1 MKRRN
6 FISLSA
12 SGLAALSVM
21 PSNLAA
27 NSIVQSKVRLG
38 GPVFDKYNS
47 PEEWIATLK
56 KLGYRAAYCP
66 VSVGAA
72 PELIQAYKIAA
83 EQNDIVIAEVGA
95 WSNPIDPD
103 KERAGKAIEKC
114 IASLTLADQIGA
126 SCCVNVSGS
135 RNPKHWAGPHK
146 ANLTDATFDL
156 IVETTRKIIDAVK
169 PTRTFYTLEA
179 MPWAYP
185 DSTDSYLKLIKAIDR
200 KQFGVH
206 LDPMNLITSPQIY
219 YRNGEMIRDC
229 FQKLGPHIRS
239 CHAKDITLREDNAIP
254 QFEEI
259 VAGKGN
265 LDYTV
270 FLTELSKLKEVPL
283 MMEHLNTAEEYDEAA
298 NYIRSVGKMVK
309 INLII

>member
-21 PSNLAA
+21 PAHLAA
-27 NSIVQSKVRLG
+27 AATTQSKVRLG
-38 GPVFDKYNS
+38 GPVFEKYNS
-47 PEEWIATLK
+47 PEDWISALR

-66 VSVGAA
+66 VSPGADSA
-72 PELIQAYKIAA
+72 LIKAYQTDAA
-83 EQNDIVIAEVGA
+83 KNDIVIAEVGA

-103 KERAGKAIEKC
+103 RKTADKAIQKC
-114 IASLTLADQIGA
+114 IDSLALADQIGA
-126 SCCVNVSGS
+126 SCCVNISGS
-135 RNPKHWAGPHK
+135 RNVKHWAGPHK
-146 ANLTDATFDL
+146 DNLTDATFNL

-169 PTRTFYTLEA
+169 PTRTYFTLEA

-185 DSTDSYLKLIKAIDR
+185 DSADSYLRLIKAIDR

-219 YRNGEMIRDC
+219 YQNGEMIRDC
-229 FQKLGPHIRS
+229 FRKLGPNIRS
-239 CHAKDITLREDNAIP
+239 CHAKDITLREDNSIP
-254 QFEEI
+254 QFDEI

-265 LDYTV
+265 LDYSV
-270 FLTELSKLKEVPL
+270 FLTELAKLKDVPL
-283 MMEHLNTAEEYDEAA
+283 MMEHLNSADEYVQAAE
-298 NYIRSVGKMVK
+298 YIRSVGEKVS
-309 INLII
+309 IGL